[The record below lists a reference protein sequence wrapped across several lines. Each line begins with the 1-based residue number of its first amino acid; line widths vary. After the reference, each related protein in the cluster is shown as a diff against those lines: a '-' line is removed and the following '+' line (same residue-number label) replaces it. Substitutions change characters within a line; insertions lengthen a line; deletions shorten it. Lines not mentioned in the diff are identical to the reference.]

1 MRLKKITIGLF
12 LLLTLS
18 SSAQLE
24 LTEAS
29 EISILSIGPGHLL
42 NDSFGHSAIRVKD
55 PLYNFDVVFDYGR
68 YDFEAEGFYLNFT
81 RGKLDYLI
89 GRSAF
94 ADFLSLYEYQ
104 NRRVQEQQLNLST
117 KQKTAF
123 YYFLTEN
130 IA

>member
-68 YDFEAEGFYLNFT
+68 YDFEAGVNNH
-81 RGKLDYLI
+81 I
-89 GRSAF
+89 
-94 ADFLSLYEYQ
+94 
-104 NRRVQEQQLNLST
+104 VV
-117 KQKTAF
+117 TAKDS
-123 YYFLTEN
+123 N
-130 IA
+130 I